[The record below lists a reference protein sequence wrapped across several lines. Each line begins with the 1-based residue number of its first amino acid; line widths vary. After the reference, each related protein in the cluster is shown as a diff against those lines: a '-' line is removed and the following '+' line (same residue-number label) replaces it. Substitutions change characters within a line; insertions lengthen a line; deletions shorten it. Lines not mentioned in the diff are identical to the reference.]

1 MVSPHNIFIMSLII
15 RSDLELEFE
24 INANFKLTRILW
36 MHCSHSQLTVFSWS
50 SLRGQGVGLL
60 SLRHPFGWYDLM
72 HSGLFIGS
80 EDSTNSH
87 DLVLLTFDGRR
98 SLTQH
103 SHHLTSLRGCWARLG
118 QRCHVRLGMARI
130 KNQKPQIPAFTTRRT
145 GNRSLYT
152 WRKMSKPYLF
162 VRVKPLEYVFRN
174 LLKIWLFTKIFC
186 F

>member
-1 MVSPHNIFIMSLII
+1 MPLDIHIKNNAICRSMRDQINLRLQLTSVHSKFVGHSIDII
-15 RSDLELEFE
+15 WQRK
-24 INANFKLTRILW
+24 IKGPLW

-145 GNRSLYT
+145 GNINLYT
-152 WRKMSKPYLF
+152 WHKMSKP
-162 VRVKPLEYVFRN
+162 
-174 LLKIWLFTKIFC
+174 
-186 F
+186 